1 MKEVI
6 CGFLLT
12 FFDTLGIVM
21 AVFCGI
27 GAFCCLFT
35 EDLFGIIMC
44 GIGICV
50 GVSLVYSLEP
60 HLPRR

>member
-12 FFDTLGIVM
+12 FFYTLGIVM
-21 AVFCGI
+21 TTFCGI
-27 GAFCCLFT
+27 GSLCYLFT
-35 EDLFGIIMC
+35 ENLFGIIMC
-44 GIGICV
+44 GFGICV
-50 GVSLVYSLEP
+50 GVSLVYSIEP